1 MARTTTSVASHA
13 TASTV
18 PHEQHEQH
26 EQQQEHQQSPPA
38 TAAAAA
44 PGNDAQRLHIFDELI
59 GAVQIVDKVWPDSPV
74 TKPLLRILTL
84 CRNDAALGIKGKQV
98 ATLCTRLLECLST
111 IEQQFHGRLPP
122 PLAGFTHD
130 LVDKIGQMQ
139 SVVDKY
145 TRESSWVKR
154 IAKNSKSLDSLAG
167 MEKELKD
174 LLQYV
179 HFSYSIYA
187 SGVSDAPAV
196 EQQQQQQQEY
206 ADERP
211 LAAIRKET
219 IHPATTPERRRQLA
233 LSLAKQYE
241 DAADKPNYFEAIFW
255 YKYIAEKDET
265 VAAVALTAI
274 GNILQY
280 GNGDFVCNYQEARHY
295 YERAFRLSDYTAMT
309 RIGRMHLEGKLS
321 DNGQAKEYSAVECFH
336 KALNRDARREIHG
349 DISALSLLGRMHE
362 KHADTLTVGASADE
376 IQQHQVEILREAED
390 VYYEGVQL
398 GNAMC
403 VVRLADL
410 YRRFDEMGSLVK
422 AERRRVLS
430 AQWSELERNND
441 PRVLLESA
449 FSALGAEDYVKA
461 RELLDKARKHGNK
474 MAACYLGKLE
484 ERDGNLHAAEEY
496 YRLSART
503 QCPEGLRCL
512 GAFLL
517 KHRQEL
523 AKDSART
530 EVDCLKEATQTLES
544 AVRHGDGLSAY
555 YLGNYFAAKR
565 SASDRAEGLKWYS
578 EGARLKNSHCMRS
591 LAWVSQNDSARN
603 DRAHALV
610 LYTQAAR
617 LGDAPSQL
625 QLALMSLNGYRTD
638 DIGPWLI
645 PLDLN
650 AAQAQFDRLTKL
662 PEHAINPLLR
672 AMGFLS
678 LARIAYTELS
688 ATTSNQ
694 VRLRKLKLS
703 RDYLLTTYR
712 YLGTI
717 GDVQS
722 SMDISAA
729 QVRRYAHRLLE
740 DYSAPPLTSTL
751 EYHYTR
757 QLVTDLAHFRFVVL
771 VLSDAA
777 GDVVAMNENK
787 SNHPDATPSDQETA
801 VIWKKLRTAADLA
814 YVGASQNGSV
824 ECMLSLSFLCKINIP
839 ASGTRLPQYQEV
851 LKDCPEQYER
861 SVDFWWREKPFSSLR
876 CKNDR
881 IDGGGRCNAIDY
893 IKFSATTNAILWAA
907 GEVDKAL
914 GSDYIFRSGW
924 DPESCFW
931 QKVTSA
937 TRPLCVECEQARDN
951 RILYPQRYYAS
962 DAPRD
967 PLSQEALMNEA
978 DIHNLAEEDGSAD
991 EVQHSCH
998 EAIEEFLQAN
1008 LAPLAPGGDLHAL
1021 LVSSK

>member
-18 PHEQHEQH
+18 PHEQHEQQ
-26 EQQQEHQQSPPA
+26 EQEHQQTPPA
-38 TAAAAA
+38 TAAAAVA

-196 EQQQQQQQEY
+196 EQQQQQQQDY

-449 FSALGAEDYVKA
+449 FSALGAEDYAKA

-578 EGARLKNSHCMRS
+578 EGARLRNPHCIRCI
-591 LAWVSQNDSARN
+591 
-603 DRAHALV
+603 ALV
-610 LYTQAAR
+610 CQTDNGVTDTAYSVVLYNLGAS
-617 LGDAPSQL
+617 LGDPSSRL
-625 QLALMSLNGYRTD
+625 QLALMSLNGYRTNEV
-638 DIGPWLI
+638 GPWLV
-645 PLDLN
+645 PQDMR
-650 AAQAQFDRLTKL
+650 AAKIQFDSFTQL
-662 PEHAINPLLR
+662 PEH
-672 AMGFLS
+672 
-678 LARIAYTELS
+678 
-688 ATTSNQ
+688 
-694 VRLRKLKLS
+694 
-703 RDYLLTTYR
+703 
-712 YLGTI
+712 
-717 GDVQS
+717 
-722 SMDISAA
+722 
-729 QVRRYAHRLLE
+729 
-740 DYSAPPLTSTL
+740 
-751 EYHYTR
+751 
-757 QLVTDLAHFRFVVL
+757 
-771 VLSDAA
+771 
-777 GDVVAMNENK
+777 
-787 SNHPDATPSDQETA
+787 
-801 VIWKKLRTAADLA
+801 
-814 YVGASQNGSV
+814 
-824 ECMLSLSFLCKINIP
+824 
-839 ASGTRLPQYQEV
+839 
-851 LKDCPEQYER
+851 
-861 SVDFWWREKPFSSLR
+861 
-876 CKNDR
+876 
-881 IDGGGRCNAIDY
+881 
-893 IKFSATTNAILWAA
+893 
-907 GEVDKAL
+907 
-914 GSDYIFRSGW
+914 
-924 DPESCFW
+924 
-931 QKVTSA
+931 
-937 TRPLCVECEQARDN
+937 
-951 RILYPQRYYAS
+951 
-962 DAPRD
+962 
-967 PLSQEALMNEA
+967 
-978 DIHNLAEEDGSAD
+978 
-991 EVQHSCH
+991 
-998 EAIEEFLQAN
+998 
-1008 LAPLAPGGDLHAL
+1008 
-1021 LVSSK
+1021 